1 MVANNFEEGVQR
13 AMGLLQNKNNAPST
27 QNNDFESGVKKAMQ
41 LLQNPEQ
48 NAEPEYSW
56 GDRALQVARGVA
68 KTYGGIADLASEYRQ
83 GHPTMMADLATNF
96 EPVQK
101 VPEGAEIP
109 KVTPILTG
117 KIDEFSGKDL
127 TPTDDT
133 GKFLEGVG
141 EFAAPLPV
149 PGNGA
154 AVKTVEKGVKAFTK
168 GLGKKVVK
176 EVVPAVSASAAVNL
190 TPELTEE
197 GSAGRVIEDLAK
209 IIIGTKAG
217 DKLSSPEVLRA
228 VKRITNLKDTSEKT
242 AAKLLSMGSTPNKEI
257 LDLAKEKGIELP
269 FNIGANNKSHNFLA
283 NNYLKSMF
291 VSDAYK
297 QVLKNADEQMVNSVK
312 NAIDT
317 LGDSRLLPNEASS
330 EYRNF
335 LKQDELKFKAGANK
349 LYDEA
354 RDLLKTT
361 ESITPKNTI
370 ESLQSEAVKDLL
382 NKISPSDAEKKVINR
397 IKEISGKL
405 LGETAL
411 PKSISEDTQRI
422 KGAKEAYQKATQKES
437 KVSVKDLIDL
447 RSSLMNTLDYDTEV
461 RGVEAYLSRLVGDLS
476 KDIEGYGNKAFVEKW
491 KEANQF
497 FKQNIAD
504 RFRTDI
510 ARSLMTGEVPLEAF
524 NKMNSVGNIRELKKI
539 AGESEKGQEI
549 FNALSK
555 AKLRE
560 IFSNAFTDG
569 SLQAGNFYKLF
580 DKKEKTREL
589 IKELIGP
596 TEYKN
601 LEEIGRI
608 AAEFSKAGKELLNT
622 SGTAIASSDI
632 TKAEQLVKT
641 TLGTLFGGSIGYATG
656 GLPAAVL
663 GVAMPNI
670 ISRIVANPKIINQAH
685 AYALAHQAGKGK
697 EAQSIL
703 KRLVRMV
710 DAETATKAG
719 QYFAVEEMNNNQK
732 VE

>member
-13 AMGLLQNKNNAPST
+13 AMGLLQGKNTAGQSS
-27 QNNDFESGVKKAMQ
+27 DFESGVQKAMQ

-56 GDRALQVARGVA
+56 SDRALQVARGAA
-68 KTYGGIADLASEYRQ
+68 KTYGGIVDLASEYRQ
-83 GHPTMMADLATNF
+83 GHPTMMGDLATNF

-117 KIDEFSGKDL
+117 KIDEFAGRDL

-141 EFAAPLPV
+141 EFAAPLPI
-149 PGNGA
+149 PSGGA
-154 AVKTVEKGVKAFTK
+154 TAKAVGTGVKALAK
-168 GLGKKVVK
+168 GLSKKVAK
-176 EVVPAVSASAAVNL
+176 EIVPAVGVSATLNL
-190 TPELTEE
+190 TPEFTEE

-217 DKLSSPEVLRA
+217 DKLSSPEALRA

-242 AAKLLSMGSTPNKEI
+242 AAKLLSMGSKPNKEV
-257 LDLAKEKGIELP
+257 LELAKEKGIELP
-269 FNIGANNKSHNFLA
+269 FNVGANNKGNNFLA

-297 QVLKNADEQMVNSVK
+297 QVLKNADEQMFNSVK

-317 LGDSRLLPNEASS
+317 LGDSKLLPNEASS

-335 LKQDELKFKAGANK
+335 LKQDELRFKAEANQ

-370 ESLQSEAVKDLL
+370 ESLQSEPVKDLL
-382 NKISPSDAEKKVINR
+382 NKLSPSDAEKKVINR

-405 LGETAL
+405 LGEAEL
-411 PKSISEDTQRI
+411 PKSVVEDTQRI
-422 KGAKEAYQKATQKES
+422 KGAAEAYKKVTQKEPQ
-437 KVSVKDLIDL
+437 VSVKDLIDL

-476 KDIEGYGNKAFVEKW
+476 KDIEGYSNKAFVAKW

-510 ARSLMTGEVPLEAF
+510 ARSLMTGEVPTEAF
-524 NKMNSVGNIRELKKI
+524 SKMNSVDNIKQLKKI
-539 AGESEKGQEI
+539 AGESEKGQEV

-560 IFSNAFTDG
+560 IFSNAFADG
-569 SLQAGNFYKLF
+569 SLQTGNFYKLF

-589 IKELIGP
+589 IKELIGS

-601 LEEIGRI
+601 LEEIGKI

-622 SGTAIASSDI
+622 SGTAIAASDI
-632 TKAEQLVKT
+632 AKAEQLVKT
-641 TLGTLFGGSIGYATG
+641 TLGTLFGGSIGYAAG

-670 ISRIVANPKIINQAH
+670 ISRIVSNPKIINQAH
-685 AYALAHQAGKGK
+685 AYALARQAGKEK
-697 EAQSIL
+697 EARTL
-703 KRLVRMV
+703 LNRLIHTV
-710 DAETATKAG
+710 DIETKIKAG
-719 QYFAVEEMNNNQK
+719 RYFVSEGMSNKEEN
-732 VE
+732 